1 MDARGS
7 QCRLREVR
15 GGRWCAATTIAGA
28 AGRDSGVA
36 STTAPRKP
44 LAGEGG
50 RRYDSTIIA
59 AGVVF

>member
-1 MDARGS
+1 M
-7 QCRLREVR
+7 REVR
-15 GGRWCAATTIAGA
+15 GGRWCAAATIAGA

-44 LAGEGG
+44 LAGEGE

-59 AGVVF
+59 TRVVF